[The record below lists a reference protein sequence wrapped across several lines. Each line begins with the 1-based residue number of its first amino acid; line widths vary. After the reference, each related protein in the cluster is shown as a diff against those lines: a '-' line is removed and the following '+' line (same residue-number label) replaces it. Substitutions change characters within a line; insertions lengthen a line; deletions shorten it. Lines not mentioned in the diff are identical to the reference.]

1 MYEHL
6 LFVNVDEDN
15 GEGLVYVIGVDSE
28 QLKAFFDFATHIY
41 AKPENAFIKINGNL
55 IQHSKITDWTS
66 FTKEEIMAE
75 LTRKVEK

>member
-15 GEGLVYVIGVDSE
+15 ESSVYVIGVDSE

>member
-15 GEGLVYVIGVDSE
+15 GEGLVYVIGVDDAE
-28 QLKAFFDFATHIY
+28 LKTFFNFATHIY
-41 AKPENAFIKINGNL
+41 TNPENAFIKINGAL

-66 FTKEEIMAE
+66 FTKKEIMAE
-75 LTRKVEK
+75 LTRKVAK

>member
-6 LFVNVDEDN
+6 LVINVDEGN
-15 GEGLVYVIGVDSE
+15 ESSVYVIGVDSE

>member
-6 LFVNVDEDN
+6 LVINVDEGN
-15 GEGLVYVIGVDSE
+15 ESSVYVIGVDDAE
-28 QLKAFFDFATHIY
+28 LKTFFDFATY
-41 AKPENAFIKINGNL
+41 NYTNPENAFIKINDAL

-66 FTKEEIMAE
+66 FTKEEVMAE

>member
-6 LFVNVDEDN
+6 LIVNVDEGN
-15 GEGLVYVIGVDSE
+15 GEKAVLAIGVDSE
-28 QLKAFFDFATHIY
+28 QLKVFFDFATHIY
-41 AKPENAFIKINGNL
+41 MKPENAFIKINGNL
-55 IQHSKITDWTS
+55 IQHSKIEDWTS

>member
-6 LFVNVDEDN
+6 LIVNTDEGN
-15 GEGLVYVIGVDSE
+15 GEGSVYVIGVDSE
-28 QLKAFFDFATHIY
+28 QLKTFFDFATHIY
-41 AKPENAFIKINGNL
+41 TNPENAFIKINGAL

-66 FTKEEIMAE
+66 FTKEEITAE

>member
-6 LFVNVDEDN
+6 LIVNTDEDN
-15 GEGLVYVIGVDSE
+15 GEGSVYVIGVDSE

-41 AKPENAFIKINGNL
+41 TNPENAFIKINGSL

-66 FTKEEIMAE
+66 FTKEEITEE

>member
-41 AKPENAFIKINGNL
+41 TKPENAFIKINGNL
-55 IQHSKITDWTS
+55 IQHSKIADWTS

>member
-6 LFVNVDEDN
+6 LIVNVDEGN
-15 GEGLVYVIGVDSE
+15 GEKAVLVIGVDSE
-28 QLKAFFDFATHIY
+28 QLKVFFDFATHIY
-41 AKPENAFIKINGNL
+41 MNPENAFIKINGAL